1 MVTILIII
9 GIVVVL
15 AGAGVVVTKR
25 RSSPA
30 LGAGTPAPQRIEPA
44 AVAPV
49 VLDTTTD
56 AVPAD
61 VAVVEGAPVAP
72 VVTPADELS
81 ESTPPSVGAASAKS
95 RGIFAGLRA
104 ARRLKAI
111 EPSTWDEL
119 ESSLLRGDVGV
130 TTTTRLL
137 ETLRAEVAAGTVT
150 DGSGL
155 LERLRSLLIATLS
168 QVERPEHGELSL
180 EVAAGRVPVWLLV
193 GVNGVGKTTTIGKL
207 AYRAGGEGKKVLLA
221 AGDTF
226 RAAAGEQLATW
237 GARSEVDV
245 VLGAAGAD
253 PSAVIFDAVQRAG
266 ARGFDV
272 VIADTAGRLH
282 NKVNLVE
289 ELKKI
294 RRVADR
300 EPGQVTAVLLVIDA
314 TTGQNALQQ
323 ARQFTEAVSVTGIV
337 LSKFDGSARGGVVVA
352 IEAELKIPVRFLGVG
367 EHASDL
373 IAFEPIAFVDA
384 LLADDPVA

>member
-1 MVTILIII
+1 VITVLIII
-9 GIVVVL
+9 AVLVVL
-15 AGAGVVVTKR
+15 AGAGVAVAKR
-25 RSSPA
+25 RSSPV
-30 LGAGTPAPQRIEPA
+30 LGAGATAPQRIEQVSPT
-44 AVAPV
+44 P
-49 VLDTTTD
+49 
-56 AVPAD
+56 AVPETTAETAPAE
-61 VAVVEGAPVAP
+61 VPMEEGDSVAP
-72 VVTPADELS
+72 VVTPAVEVSDGI
-81 ESTPPSVGAASAKS
+81 PPSVAGASAKS

-155 LERLRSLLIATLS
+155 LERLRTLLIETLS

-180 EVAAGRVPVWLLV
+180 EAEAGRVPVWLLV

-300 EPGQVTAVLLVIDA
+300 EPGQVTEVLLVIDA

-323 ARQFTEAVSVTGIV
+323 ARQFTEAVAVTGIV

-373 IAFEPIAFVDA
+373 IAFEPTAFVDA